1 MKRAGVC
8 AAALAAAVVLAPRA
22 ASAGDSEQGPLYI
35 QGGVGVSFWDFPG
48 LRFIGSYSWTGFDP
62 QVEFGWHPS
71 GRHDGFVLG
80 VRQAFIVTAVQGAAA
95 GVTSARFGW
104 DLAFKASSIEINV
117 DPFATFGVGYV
128 FDGLVPFAGGPSAG
142 IEATGGLDVKAFFTK
157 GFFAYARPAELGFQC
172 FHDYG
177 NCAFSYAMSVG
188 AGYAFGR

>member
-8 AAALAAAVVLAPRA
+8 AAALAAAIAFAPRA
-22 ASAGDSEQGPLYI
+22 ASAGDSEQGPIYV
-35 QGGVGVSFWDFPG
+35 QGGVGVSFWDFPHIAFG
-48 LRFIGSYSWTGFDP
+48 PFAAAYSWTGFDP

-80 VRQAFIVTAVQGAAA
+80 LRQAFIITALNLGTGYAA
-95 GVTSARFGW
+95 GVTSLRGGW
-104 DLAFKASSIEINV
+104 DLAFKAASMEINV

-128 FDGLVPFAGGPSAG
+128 FDGPSAG

-172 FHDYG
+172 FHDSG